1 MKSYQEVKEE
11 ELIVTKNYSNKK
23 LNRYIWLC
31 KLIRKMFTEEFFWAM
46 SLIPYTIIPSVFVYL
61 GFFKWE
67 PVTIFLFV
75 LVHFLYWTIKGKKDA
90 RKFIEEDVPELDLSI
105 EVLED
110 IRKERNG

>member
-1 MKSYQEVKEE
+1 MKSYHEVKEE

-23 LNRYIWLC
+23 LDRYIWFC
-31 KLIRKMFTEEFFWAM
+31 KVIRKMFTEEFFWAM

-61 GFFKWE
+61 GFFKWDA
-67 PVTIFLFV
+67 VTIFLFV
-75 LVHFLYWTIKGKKDA
+75 AIHFGYWFLKGRKNAK
-90 RKFIEEDVPELDLSI
+90 KFIDETLPELNLSI